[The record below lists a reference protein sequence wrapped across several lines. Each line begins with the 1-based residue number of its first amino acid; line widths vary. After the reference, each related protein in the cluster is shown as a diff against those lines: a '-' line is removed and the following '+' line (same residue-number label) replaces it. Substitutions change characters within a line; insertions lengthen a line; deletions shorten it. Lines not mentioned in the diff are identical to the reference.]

1 MFVYFW
7 LCWVLFVAHRLSLI
21 VVSGGYSL
29 IVVGGLLIAVACLVV
44 EHGLWSV
51 GSVVVLHQ
59 LVGSSWT
66 RNRICVPCTNRR
78 ILNHLGHQ
86 GSPINLIS

>member
-1 MFVYFW
+1 MDFW
-7 LCWVLFVAHRLSLI
+7 LPWVFTAVCRLLVVSRELFVVAVH
-21 VVSGGYSL
+21 
-29 IVVGGLLIAVACLVV
+29 GLLIAVACLVV

-66 RNRICVPCTNRR
+66 RNRISVPCTNRR
-78 ILNHLGHQ
+78 IVNHWATREA
-86 GSPINLIS
+86 P

>member
-7 LCWVLFVAHRLSLI
+7 LCWVFFVAHRLSLI

-29 IVVGGLLIAVACLVV
+29 IVVGGLLIAVASLIV

-51 GSVVVLHQ
+51 GSIVVLHQ

-66 RNRICVPCTNRR
+66 RNQTSVPCTNRR
-78 ILNHLGHQ
+78 ILNHWATREA
-86 GSPINLIS
+86 P